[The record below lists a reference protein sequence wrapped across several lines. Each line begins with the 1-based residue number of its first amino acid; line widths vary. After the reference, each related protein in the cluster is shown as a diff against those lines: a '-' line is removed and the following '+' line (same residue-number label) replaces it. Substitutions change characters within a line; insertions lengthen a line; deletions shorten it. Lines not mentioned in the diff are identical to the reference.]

1 MSENSGP
8 AGAGHSANK
17 PKVSTSDA
25 ADIARAKKAAA
36 DKAKADKIAADAAA
50 AAERQRLA
58 DLAAAAE
65 RQRQANAAA
74 AEAERKR
81 REAEAAAEAARVAA
95 EAERQRQVA
104 EAERLAAEAA
114 ARAEAARLAAIAEAA
129 RLAEIAAR
137 ALRGSSDFGVV
148 KNPTRDVLNISS
160 LNPSKN
166 AARLQRILW
175 ETMSATELSTV
186 LRHDTVDGI
195 RQRYQ
200 IISNLSELRK
210 RYDATKQLSILD
222 KSSLPYSE
230 FSIDLPSKIPDSS
243 YISNNGLDS
252 TYQYVDVDG
261 VSVVEVEKGYVYV
274 ASNGDIV
281 IELNNLLPSE
291 IAQVQIDSDGTMY
304 EVNN

>member
-1 MSENSGP
+1 MAIKKEGGGSS
-8 AGAGHSANK
+8 S
-17 PKVSTSDA
+17 PKKVDTSDA
-25 ADIARAKKAAA
+25 ADVARAKKAAA

-50 AAERQRLA
+50 ERQRLADAAAAAERQRLA
-58 DLAAAAE
+58 DAAAAAE
-65 RQRQANAAA
+65 RQRLADA
-74 AEAERKR
+74 
-81 REAEAAAEAARVAA
+81 AAAEAARVAA

-129 RLAEIAAR
+129 SLAEIAAR

-166 AARLQRILW
+166 AERLQRILW
-175 ETMSATELSTV
+175 ETMSATELSAV

-243 YISNNGLDS
+243 YISNNGLDL

-261 VSVVEVEKGYVYV
+261 VSIVEIEKGYIYV